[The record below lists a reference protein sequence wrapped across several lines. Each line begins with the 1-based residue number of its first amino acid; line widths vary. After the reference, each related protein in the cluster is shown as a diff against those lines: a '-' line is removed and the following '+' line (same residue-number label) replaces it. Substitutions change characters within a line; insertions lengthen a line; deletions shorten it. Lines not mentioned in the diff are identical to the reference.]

1 MKISMRKI
9 HSLDEVNSLITA
21 IPSEETLWIEDEKS
35 RNEQFKSMLKSG
47 VCKALIKLV
56 KSVFEN
62 KKSNRELGKKV
73 YKGDE
78 EIMKLRAIIK

>member
-35 RNEQFKSMLKSG
+35 RNEKFKSMLKSE
-47 VCKALIKLV
+47 IV
-56 KSVFEN
+56 KHLLN
-62 KKSNRELGKKV
+62 W
-73 YKGDE
+73 
-78 EIMKLRAIIK
+78 